1 MQDADTASSRFPE
14 RVQIRSP
21 RGLPRAIELAAR
33 RQHTVPAE
41 YCRRAI
47 LGALQADG
55 VRLLPDGEIEG
66 PGFSGGSA

>member
-1 MQDADTASSRFPE
+1 MQDADTALARFPE

-47 LGALQADG
+47 LDALEADG
-55 VRLLPDGEIEG
+55 VKLLPDGRIA
-66 PGFSGGSA
+66 GGAA